1 MLLGAI
7 QGSIRSVSL
16 IAGVAGFCIYAA
28 ITGLYALFAK
38 AIATEVRTA
47 GTGFASES
55 AEAVP
60 SSFPSLPASC
70 SQPE

>member
-16 IAGVAGFCIYAA
+16 IAGVAGIYAA